1 MPYVRIPK
9 DLTDFK
15 PKFLL
20 GLTLRQIACASLA
33 VGICAPSYYVIR
45 ATTNN
50 LDLANWAV
58 ILIGLPLFS
67 FALIKKNEMPLE
79 KFLLIAIKSTLLN
92 SKIRTYKT
100 ENIFE
105 TLAEASDL
113 GTEGVDDTEDIV
125 PEKSKKRR
133 FSRRNG
139 SSESKS
145 GFTA

>member
-20 GLTLRQIACASLA
+20 GLTLRQMACASLA

-45 ATTNN
+45 TTTNN
-50 LDLANWAV
+50 LDLANWVV

-79 KFLLIAIKSTLLN
+79 KFLMVAIKSTLLN
-92 SKIRTYKT
+92 RKVRPYKT

-105 TLAEASDL
+105 ALAEASDL
-113 GTEGVDDTEDIV
+113 DIERVDDTEDIV
-125 PEKSKKRR
+125 PEKRR

>member
-105 TLAEASDL
+105 ALAEASDL
-113 GTEGVDDTEDIV
+113 DTEGVDDTEDIV